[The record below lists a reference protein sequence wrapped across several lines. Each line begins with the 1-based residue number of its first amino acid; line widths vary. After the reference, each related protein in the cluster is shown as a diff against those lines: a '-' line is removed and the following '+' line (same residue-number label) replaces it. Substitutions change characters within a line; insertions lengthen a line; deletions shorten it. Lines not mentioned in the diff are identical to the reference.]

1 MPLYPMS
8 GIILYALGNKPLNLR
23 NDTSFVICPA
33 DKGGAVTVQDYNV
46 YKTEILSQLNDQT
59 FYKRLTKKPTEQF
72 LAVIEQT
79 VTEGMCNGDL
89 TQQNL
94 TSASACP
101 FISMFSVAIFAS

>member
-1 MPLYPMS
+1 MPGTSLPT
-8 GIILYALGNKPLNLR
+8 LTNKPLNLQ
-23 NDTSFVICPA
+23 NDTAVIHLV
-33 DKGGAVTVQDYNV
+33 DKVGAVTVQDYTV
-46 YKTEILSQLNDQT
+46 SKTEVLRQRNDQT